1 MGKGSSMTVF
11 RFHRSGKGWSGF
23 LIAFLAFFVSPL
35 FLPPTGYAEP
45 PKKSFPVPDTSS
57 KEPERKVTLPASEE
71 EIDQEIARHK
81 MLDLE
86 FIYLLESHLDAL
98 QVLKEIRK
106 ANGERA
112 VERNEWQGFADPPP
126 FPVSSLEDLYDAI
139 KDKQFE
145 RNMVDVRREIAEGQL
160 REYLKNLEHAGAEL
174 RLTEERIAAG
184 KEEERW
190 PRWAPFP
197 WRRKGSCS
205 GRT

>member
-45 PKKSFPVPDTSS
+45 PKKSFPVPDTGS

-81 MLDLE
+81 IRLREIWSRAIPSVGEGAPGKRNGLAAALPEEVAEWKRLDLE

-112 VERNEWQGFADPPP
+112 VERNEWQGFAEPPLSRSLSWKTSTMP
-126 FPVSSLEDLYDAI
+126 SRTSSS
-139 KDKQFE
+139 
-145 RNMVDVRREIAEGQL
+145 NG
-160 REYLKNLEHAGAEL
+160 
-174 RLTEERIAAG
+174 T
-184 KEEERW
+184 W
-190 PRWAPFP
+190 
-197 WRRKGSCS
+197 
-205 GRT
+205 